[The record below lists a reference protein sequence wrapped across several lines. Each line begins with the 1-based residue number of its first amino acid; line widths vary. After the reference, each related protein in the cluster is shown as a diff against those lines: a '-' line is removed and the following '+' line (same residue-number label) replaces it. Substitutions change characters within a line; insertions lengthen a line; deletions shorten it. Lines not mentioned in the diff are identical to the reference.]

1 MNDQRP
7 GLAKPV
13 LISGVIFGIVAGIPF
28 VGALNCLCCSWVII
42 AGLVSAYLYSRASK
56 KAGTI
61 FGPGEGALTGVLAG
75 LVYAPV
81 NTVMFALVNV
91 ATGLLQQQLEQVAQ
105 QADPNARQVIDRIAD
120 AGFVVVLV
128 YLLLMLVLGALFG
141 ALGGLIGGL
150 IFRFTPP
157 AEGQQPPMATQ
168 PPSPAGGQEPPGS
181 QPPPPPSDD
190 RPL

>member
-42 AGLVSAYLYSRASK
+42 AGIVSAYLYSRASK
-56 KAGTI
+56 TAGTI
-61 FGPGEGALTGVLAG
+61 FGPGEGALTGVLTG

-91 ATGLLQQQLEQVAQ
+91 ATGMLERQLSRAAQ
-105 QADPNARQVIDRIAD
+105 AADPNARQVIERIAD
-120 AGFVVVLV
+120 AGFVVVLG
-128 YLLLMLVLGALFG
+128 YLLLTLVLGALFG

-150 IFRFTPP
+150 IFRYTPP
-157 AEGQQPPMATQ
+157 AEDQQPPMGTYTT
-168 PPSPAGGQEPPGS
+168 PPAGGQEPPGS
-181 QPPPPPSDD
+181 APPPPPSDD
-190 RPL
+190 KPL